1 MNETVEELKAR
12 LMLIKYYMAVSEARI
27 DTGEFGDIR
36 SSVREERW
44 KAGRALNNFV
54 GTYTYQVLKLD
65 FVGLHEAVESALSA
79 AEDGRYGLNR
89 AFESE
94 LRGLYD
100 WFRERLPDGYSLGWL
115 KHGSP
120 DGL

>member
-100 WFRERLPDGYSLGWL
+100 LFRERLPDGYSPGWL

>member
-1 MNETVEELKAR
+1 MNEDFELMKAR
-12 LMLIKYYMAVSEARI
+12 LMLIKYYMAVSEARVS
-27 DTGEFGDIR
+27 TGEFGDIN

-54 GTYTYQVLKLD
+54 GAYTYQVLKLD
-65 FVGLHEAVESALSA
+65 FIELYEAVESALST
-79 AEDGRYGLNR
+79 AEDGRYGLSR

-94 LRGLYD
+94 LRELYD
-100 WFRERLPDGYSLGWL
+100 WFRERLPDGYFPSWL

>member
-54 GTYTYQVLKLD
+54 GAYTYQVLKLD

-100 WFRERLPDGYSLGWL
+100 WFRERLPD
-115 KHGSP
+115 
-120 DGL
+120 